1 MNHPII
7 PQNGEEN
14 DTFSR
19 YWRRCYC
26 YLSRAGTTARIKRQY
41 RRRVRKFL
49 ETEIINERRKMPKVK
64 KGETRNRYVSRAIP
78 QIMKEGLSQRQAVG
92 KAEGMYTAQ
101 KKKKKSK

>member
-49 ETEIINERRKMPKVK
+49 ETEIINERKEYA
-64 KGETRNRYVSRAIP
+64 KGEKRRDEKSLRIKGNTSDNEGRAFSATSSRKGRGDVHRA
-78 QIMKEGLSQRQAVG
+78 KE
-92 KAEGMYTAQ
+92 KEE
-101 KKKKKSK
+101 K